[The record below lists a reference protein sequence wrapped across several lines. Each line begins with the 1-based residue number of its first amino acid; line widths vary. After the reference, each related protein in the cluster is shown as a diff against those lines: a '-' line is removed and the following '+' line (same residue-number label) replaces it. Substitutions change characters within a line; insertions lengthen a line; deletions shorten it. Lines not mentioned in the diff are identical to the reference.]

1 MNIKQALKKKNKL
14 TAKINQEFNKLN
26 TYNSVEVG
34 NVRPYSAQESLNN
47 YIALTEELI
56 ILKTAIHK
64 ANQPIYDKIFKL
76 SELKSIVK
84 NLRSLNCTEGKE
96 SRMRFVE
103 TESRVLE
110 VEIDTVKRDHLI
122 EKYEEEI
129 EQIQDELDNFNQ
141 FTNI

>member
-14 TAKINQEFNKLN
+14 TAKISQEFNKLN

-34 NVRPYSAQESLNN
+34 NVRPYSAQESLDS

-56 ILKTAIHK
+56 VLKTAIHK
-64 ANQPIYDKIFKL
+64 ANQPVYDKIFRL
-76 SELKSIVK
+76 SELKSVVK
-84 NLRSLNCTEGKE
+84 NLKTLNCTEGKE
-96 SRMRFVE
+96 ARMRFVE
-103 TESRVLE
+103 SESRVLE
-110 VEIDTVKRDHLI
+110 AEINTVKRDHLI

-141 FTNI
+141 FTII